1 MSSYDFM
8 PSINSVRFIRSQS
21 GDNSLHELET
31 FNGAFEVALEVEI
44 GGLNYLVEPVF
55 KVPQPFYLTV
65 VTYTVE
71 GDKGQMLHGFRSIEY
86 DEERLISG
94 ANEDNLSFFVAKFG
108 EGYTPDEIVY
118 DFVTTSLKVKLLY
131 SQEELVN
138 LMDIERYLYDK
149 RYVLFETKIPF
160 VTKGKRELGEYN
172 A

>member
-31 FNGAFEVALEVEI
+31 FNGTFEVALEVEI
-44 GGLNYLVEPVF
+44 GGLNYLVEPAF

-71 GDKGQMLHGFRSIEY
+71 GGKGQILHGFRSIEY

-94 ANEDNLSFFVAKFG
+94 ANEDNLFIFITKFG
-108 EGYTPDEIVY
+108 EGYTLDGIVY
-118 DFVTTSLKVKLLY
+118 DFVTTSFKVKLLY
-131 SQEELVN
+131 SQEELES
-138 LMDIERYLYDK
+138 LMDIERYMHDE
-149 RYVLFETKIPF
+149 RHVLFETKLPF
-160 VTKGKRELGEYN
+160 VTRGKRELGE
-172 A
+172 